1 VLASLDSF
9 GGFLFNIMKK
19 QYKFLEK
26 ENWFKHDFRSRED
39 KKLIRLKMKW
49 KSSAPIGVFWQL
61 CEMIYESAGLLE
73 YDIDV
78 ISYNCGDSVELVEDV
93 IKMCFMITD
102 DNFLTHETI
111 IEQLDVR
118 DVAYTKMVDDKS
130 KAGKASAEAKRLS
143 KELEQHSNNSST
155 GVQHNSTTPQHNS
168 TREESREKKVKSIEK
183 IDKNK
188 LLAVYTAEP
197 KAEIEDTDVDYMIDE
212 SDYEIT
218 RPMLE
223 RIIEKFVYQVDNRF
237 KFQSVMREIDE
248 DYGGFQNL
256 IELYLPN
263 DTSAQNNYNN
273 KLNQYRNGIF
283 A

>member
-1 VLASLDSF
+1 M
-9 GGFLFNIMKK
+9 NK

-49 KSSAPIGVFWQL
+49 KSAAPIGVFWQL
-61 CEMIYESAGLLE
+61 CEMIYESSGLLE
-73 YDIDV
+73 YDVDV
-78 ISYNCGDSVELVEDV
+78 IAYNLGDSVELVEDV
-93 IKMCFMITD
+93 IKMCFIITD
-102 DNFLTHETI
+102 DNFITHETI
-111 IEQLDVR
+111 VEQLDER
-118 DVAYTKMVDDKS
+118 EEGYIKMIGDKS

-143 KELEQHSNNSST
+143 KELEQQSNNSST
-155 GVQHNSTTPQHNS
+155 GVQQNSTHHQHNS
-168 TREESREKKVKSIEK
+168 TRVESKEKRVESRELK
-183 IDKNK
+183 DKNK
-188 LLAVYTAEP
+188 LHAVYTAES
-197 KAEIEDTDVDYMIDE
+197 KAEIENTDVDYMIDE
-212 SDYEIT
+212 TDYEIT

-223 RIIEKFVYQVDNRF
+223 RVIDKFVAVDTKF
-237 KFQSVMREIDE
+237 KYQSVIREIDE

-263 DTSAQNNYNN
+263 DKSAQNNYNN